1 MENLFRMSQTTLDA
15 GLESQ
20 PVPEMVKESKYRV
33 QSVSS
38 EYSTSSITQTKRG
51 QDHINQDYIIYIT
64 QKLKEDYPFPTKNT
78 KEKKFVGKVK
88 VPGPQNIQKKHV
100 SC

>member
-20 PVPEMVKESKYRV
+20 PVPEMV

-51 QDHINQDYIIYIT
+51 QDYINQDCYILYISP
-64 QKLKEDYPFPTKNT
+64 KNLKRITLFQQKNT

-88 VPGPQNIQKKHV
+88 VPGTQNI
-100 SC
+100 